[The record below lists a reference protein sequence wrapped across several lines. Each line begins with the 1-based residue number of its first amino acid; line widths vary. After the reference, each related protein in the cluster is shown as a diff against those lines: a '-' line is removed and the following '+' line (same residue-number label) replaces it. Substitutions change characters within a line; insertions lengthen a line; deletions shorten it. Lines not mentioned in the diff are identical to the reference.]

1 MKQLLILGLIFVGVF
16 AACKN
21 STTTTP
27 ATTDSVTVAST
38 DSLAVESSD
47 TTATDSI
54 N

>member
-1 MKQLLILGLIFVGVF
+1 MKQLVILGLIFVGVF

-21 STTTTP
+21 STTTP